1 MFFTEK
7 YDVVVAEVRAYYD
20 FAEVIYDVLFDH
32 EEATMMYIKQVDNEF
47 VEETLD
53 GYECTGYRHRCVVE
67 LQRDEEGN
75 FDVEELKSAIELKLA
90 DEYVQRVREYKKP
103 VSENVAIGWLCEIE
117 DMQAPVVMEM
127 PEGEG
132 GEPQGTEGQ

>member
-32 EEATMMYIKQVDNEF
+32 EKATKMYIKRVGDKF
-47 VEETLD
+47 VEETLN
-53 GYECTGYRHRCVVE
+53 GYECTGYRHRCVVK
-67 LQRDEEGN
+67 LQRDEKGN
-75 FDVEELKSAIELKLA
+75 FNVEELKRVIKLKLV

-103 VSENVAIGWLCEIE
+103 VSENVAIGWLCEIK
-117 DMQAPVVMEM
+117 DMQAPVVM
-127 PEGEG
+127 
-132 GEPQGTEGQ
+132 